1 MASSKQS
8 RLRALVAIIDAQI
21 VLALAWVETLLQLRE
36 LQAQLQTH
44 FLDLMKVDLLHL
56 QERWSAIYWTAE
68 MKEQIPQ
75 PDPRLMMVVTAHLS
89 SVGEHGND
97 EQHHGV
103 STSCDLSSSRLRTI
117 PFCHSHLPN
126 SNGFILTVSPLF
138 KGSRSTVPLLQYWA
152 CRYLRHSRLPR
163 HSSSSV
169 TGCGARKLAVTGRRL
184 LVLLLKRR
192 CAALTWILASR
203 MLRWSSKAK
212 SIQSTRSALSEN
224 LPSFLHCAFCFTI
237 TLIMLWA
244 AREMFKVPFSRCEP
258 L

>member
-89 SVGEHGND
+89 SLGEHGND

-103 STSCDLSSSRLRTI
+103 SRPHATSHPVDFAQF
-117 PFCHSHLPN
+117 PFA
-126 SNGFILTVSPLF
+126 ILTCPTQMVLFLPYPLF
-138 KGSRSTVPLLQYWA
+138 SRDPDRQYLCCNTELVA
-152 CRYLRHSRLPR
+152 TCATQDCLG
-163 HSSSSV
+163 
-169 TGCGARKLAVTGRRL
+169 TARRL
-184 LVLLLKRR
+184 
-192 CAALTWILASR
+192 
-203 MLRWSSKAK
+203 
-212 SIQSTRSALSEN
+212 
-224 LPSFLHCAFCFTI
+224 
-237 TLIMLWA
+237 
-244 AREMFKVPFSRCEP
+244 
-258 L
+258 

>member
-89 SVGEHGND
+89 SVGEHGYD
-97 EQHHGV
+97 KQHHGV
-103 STSCDLSSSRLRTI
+103 SHPVDFAQFPFAILKWFYSYCISSFQGIQIDSTSVAILSLSL
-117 PFCHSHLPN
+117 LA
-126 SNGFILTVSPLF
+126 PL
-138 KGSRSTVPLLQYWA
+138 KLA
-152 CRYLRHSRLPR
+152 
-163 HSSSSV
+163 SSSV

-203 MLRWSSKAK
+203 MLQWSSKAK

-224 LPSFLHCAFCFTI
+224 LLSFLHCTFCFTI
-237 TLIMLWA
+237 TLIMIWA